1 MPFEPLS
8 LQSHLSCWHSFL
20 EAISM
25 RSSISSSRSGS
36 FVYAIIWAEIL
47 PSSCWFRNFEGPF
60 DQASPEN
67 YPRVPR
73 RGDQAIMFARASV
86 RQLRERSSGGSVW
99 ESNLLG
105 ADSPSTYEEGLG
117 LNWKDLPSFGILNAA
132 FLPPRF
138 LHPTFLFGGTIST
151 TRLLA
156 SRIASGT
163 ACV

>member
-1 MPFEPLS
+1 PMPFEPLS

-25 RSSISSSRSGS
+25 RSSISSSRSGA

-73 RGDQAIMFARASV
+73 RGDQAIMFARAGV
-86 RQLRERSSGGSVW
+86 RQLRERRSGGIVL
-99 ESNLLG
+99 ESGVATLG
-105 ADSPSTYEEGLG
+105 MARTYG
-117 LNWKDLPSFGILNAA
+117 DLQ
-132 FLPPRF
+132 
-138 LHPTFLFGGTIST
+138 
-151 TRLLA
+151 
-156 SRIASGT
+156 
-163 ACV
+163 